1 MITTVKEDER
11 SPEFQQFDATMKTL
25 LAVPRDVFQKR
36 LKEFKERP
44 GTRGPKRK
52 VKPPASPG
60 PAA

>member
-1 MITTVKEDER
+1 MKSKQTDPQST
-11 SPEFQQFDATMKTL
+11 EFQRFDATMKTL

-52 VKPPASPG
+52 IKSPASPD

>member
-1 MITTVKEDER
+1 MESMKSDPHPSEFER
-11 SPEFQQFDATMKTL
+11 FDATMKTL

-36 LKEFKERP
+36 LKEFKDRP

-60 PAA
+60 PAV

>member
-1 MITTVKEDER
+1 MKADPQ
-11 SPEFQQFDATMKTL
+11 SPEFQRFDATMKTL

-52 VKPPASPG
+52 VKPPASRG
-60 PAA
+60 PAV

>member
-1 MITTVKEDER
+1 MKSMKPDPQP
-11 SPEFQQFDATMKTL
+11 SEFQRFDATMKTL

-52 VKPPASPG
+52 VKPPASPD

>member
-1 MITTVKEDER
+1 MPVKCDPHPSEFER
-11 SPEFQQFDATMKTL
+11 FDATMKML
-25 LAVPRDVFQKR
+25 LAVPRDVLQKR

-52 VKPPASPG
+52 VKPPASPD